1 LEKLDPQSRIGMET
15 GNSRQITYTL
25 DLTRQYYNL
34 LERAEESRN
43 QRYFWDGNV
52 TAYEENG
59 ERNYYLQDEL
69 GSPLQIEDN
78 AGNLRESYGY
88 GAFGEDLY
96 QNQRRIQP
104 FGYTGYQR
112 DETAGS
118 IMPRQGNI
126 WQRVAGLQVA
136 V

>member
-1 LEKLDPQSRIGMET
+1 MEKLDPQSRIGMET

-25 DLTRQYYNL
+25 DLTRHYNL

-52 TAYEENG
+52 AAYEENG
-59 ERNYYLQDEL
+59 ERNYYLRTNWVARFRLKTMPESSGKAMDTEL
-69 GSPLQIEDN
+69 LGKTCIRTK
-78 AGNLRESYGY
+78 GGY
-88 GAFGEDLY
+88 SHLDIRDTKGIR
-96 QNQRRIQP
+96 QRGR
-104 FGYTGYQR
+104 
-112 DETAGS
+112 